1 MSFIEYY
8 RSTILVPLKNI
19 TQECVS
25 MIVPINSDS
34 FFLLQTNNT
43 YQVHRILSGEM
54 IYSGEIPKQFVASQF
69 IEPLSSFREDCLFF
83 TNSEGGICRL
93 DYKQNIAEVRQ
104 MVMPEKPDKLNSISV
119 EYRLLGDLADY
130 LVGWVKN
137 VDNMSCNFFVY
148 DWVGQTFSNSLYLG
162 SNFFD
167 LVISNLSHNLQFE
180 TNNKL
185 TKLP

>member
-1 MSFIEYY
+1 M
-8 RSTILVPLKNI
+8 
-19 TQECVS
+19 
-25 MIVPINSDS
+25 
-34 FFLLQTNNT
+34 
-43 YQVHRILSGEM
+43 
-54 IYSGEIPKQFVASQF
+54 ASQF

-137 VDNMSCNFFVY
+137 VDNMSCNFFIY

-167 LVISNLSHNLQFE
+167 LVISNLSHNLQI
-180 TNNKL
+180 
-185 TKLP
+185 